1 MKNTAVRSC
10 KPLLIVAI
18 VLLALVLAYVAATT
32 IIREIA
38 QPQLFHPTRDDAAH
52 EALLTRSSMEY
63 VVIPTDRETLSGFIF
78 STVEGPAPLVL
89 YFGGNRDNAAHVL
102 QDLSNTRRTTFSGYR
117 LAMIDYP
124 GYGLSEGSPSDASF
138 RRMALAAYDAL
149 AAREDVTEIVVMGYS
164 IGTGPANYV
173 AANREVSG
181 LILMAPY
188 ASGADLF
195 NNVVDVFHGPLKAL
209 ISYKMPSEDFAKK
222 IAVQPLIFATEK
234 DELVPYAS
242 SVRLSEAYPAGCQ
255 LVTVLYIDHSG
266 FWDSYIVLKRIPEYL
281 AEVTGDE

>member
-10 KPLLIVAI
+10 KPLLIAAI
-18 VLLALVLAYVAATT
+18 VLVLAYVAATT

-102 QDLSNTRRTTFSGYR
+102 QDLSNTRRTTFTGYR

-255 LVTVLYIDHSG
+255 LVTVPYIDHSG